1 METYFALFGNVLAV
15 FAIRAVIAL
24 LIFLVF
30 AWLARIAR
38 HGAQRS
44 LARTTAHMNSTVFFG
59 RVIQGVIL
67 IVGSILAIAAVGW
80 DFSGM
85 AALLGFIAVAATL
98 AVQDI
103 TRNAI
108 AGWYLLIEHPFQVG
122 DLVEVEGAQGVIEDV
137 GTRTTILRTAQGERV
152 IVPNQVMFTSV
163 VTQKR
168 KEAS

>member
-1 METYFALFGNVLAV
+1 MDLFFAQWGNTLAI
-15 FAIRAVIAL
+15 FAMRLVIAL
-24 LIFLVF
+24 AIFLVST
-30 AWLARIAR
+30 WLARIAK

-44 LARTTAHMNSTVFFG
+44 LARTTAHTNSTVFFG

-67 IVGSILAIAAVGW
+67 IVGGIIAIAAVGW
-80 DFSGM
+80 DLSGM

-103 TRNAI
+103 TRNVI

-122 DLVEVEGAQGVIEDV
+122 DLVEVEGSQGVVEDV
-137 GTRTTILRTAQGERV
+137 GTRTTILRNAQGERV
-152 IVPNQVMFTSV
+152 IIPNHVLFTSI
-163 VTQKR
+163 VTQKK